1 MGWKYKS
8 HKITNNLINSLL
20 YTISL
25 NFSKYLNNLKSIKET
40 FEKEHQRRINETKG
54 MEDIILEKI
63 GLLDI
68 ILIEELPKLLRRI
81 KKIQKENNVPYHTIE
96 QTKKSL
102 NERNVYH
109 KWRSSIDIDSFFL
122 KKNKDNLKL
131 ELVKYNEHYVALYLT
146 IIIPEE
152 QKTILKNIAENF
164 CQEKY
169 CGEFKTFNDIKNTLK
184 YWFHVSWKNK
194 TDNIELMLEDF
205 IIKYINKYQKILWGI
220 FFEEKIYP
228 PINLITTQNGIKY
241 REVKDKDFIILD
253 KIYNSFWWDIAYNDT
268 LKNNYIE
275 SVKRKGEN
283 QLLSIFSVII
293 DTNIQIEKQY
303 HSASWQVLSRNEE
316 DITLSRYL
324 FTIEYFLAY
333 LENKVDFIY
342 SKIISLWKKW
352 WITLNKA
359 LELQNSLNWYMILF
373 QRLDINSF
381 DRYFKD
387 KTKLQTDSL
396 IFTINEI
403 KNRTKEKIDFIKET
417 IKSNTEY
424 KIVKSN
430 VSLQKTAIRIAI
442 IIWILAIITPIFGWY
457 LFCNISTRFPSLNTY
472 GLCKTDKQIDTKEDK
487 ILIKEE

>member
-1 MGWKYKS
+1 MDKKYKR
-8 HKITNNLINSLL
+8 HNIANNLINSFL
-20 YTISL
+20 YIISS
-25 NFSKYLNNLKSIKET
+25 NFSKYSNNLKSIKNT
-40 FEKEHQRRINETKG
+40 FEKEHQRRINETNG
-54 MEDIILEKI
+54 MENILLEKI

-68 ILIEELPKLLRRI
+68 ILIEELPELLKRI
-81 KKIQKENNVPYHTIE
+81 EKIQKENNVPYHTIE
-96 QTKKSL
+96 KTKKLL
-102 NERNVYH
+102 NERNIYH
-109 KWRSSIDIDSFFL
+109 KWWANIEIDSFFL

-131 ELVKYNEHYVALYLT
+131 ELVKYNEHYVVLYLE
-146 IIIPEE
+146 IIISEE
-152 QKTILKNIAENF
+152 QKTILKEISENF
-164 CQEKY
+164 SKEKY
-169 CGEFKTFNDIKNTLK
+169 CGEFKTWHDLKNTLK
-184 YWFHVSWKNK
+184 NWFHASWENK
-194 TDNIELMLEDF
+194 IYNIDLMLENF
-205 IIKYINKYQKILWGI
+205 IIKYVNKYQKILWGI

-228 PINLITTQNGIKY
+228 PINLIITQKNINY
-241 REVKDKDFIILD
+241 REVQDRDFIILD

-275 SVKRKGEN
+275 SIKRKREN
-283 QLLSIFSVII
+283 QLLSIFSIII

-303 HSASWQVLSRNEE
+303 HSASWQILSRNEE
-316 DITLSRYL
+316 NITLSRYL
-324 FTIEYFLAY
+324 FIIEYFLTY

-359 LELQNSLNWYMILF
+359 LELQNSLNWYIVLF

-396 IFTINEI
+396 IFTMNEI
-403 KNRTKEKIDFIKET
+403 KNKTKEKIDFIKET

-442 IIWILAIITPIFGWY
+442 IIWFLSIIIPIFSWY
-457 LFCNISTRFPSLNTY
+457 LFCMISSSFPSLNKY
-472 GLCKTDKQIDTKEDK
+472 GLCVTKIDTQKNIHK
-487 ILIKEE
+487 

>member
-25 NFSKYLNNLKSIKET
+25 NFSKYSNNLKSIKDT

-54 MEDIILEKI
+54 MEDILLEKI
-63 GLLDI
+63 ALLDI
-68 ILIEELPKLLRRI
+68 ILIEELPELLKRI

-96 QTKKSL
+96 KTKKSL
-102 NERNVYH
+102 NERNMYH
-109 KWRSSIDIDSFFL
+109 KWRSRIEIDSFFL
-122 KKNKDNLKL
+122 KKNKNNLKL
-131 ELVKYNEHYVALYLT
+131 ELIKYNEHYVVLYLT
-146 IIIPEE
+146 IIISEE
-152 QKTILKNIAENF
+152 QKTILKEVSEKF
-164 CQEKY
+164 CKEKY
-169 CGEFKTFNDIKNTLK
+169 CGEFKTWHDLKNTLK
-184 YWFHVSWKNK
+184 DWFRVSWENK
-194 TDNIELMLEDF
+194 IDNIDLMLEDF

-228 PINLITTQNGIKY
+228 PINLITTQNGINY

-275 SVKRKGEN
+275 NIKRKQEN

-303 HSASWQVLSRNEE
+303 HSASWQVLCRNEE

-324 FTIEYFLAY
+324 FTIEHFLTY

-342 SKIISLWKKW
+342 FKIISLWKKG
-352 WITLNKA
+352 WITLNRA
-359 LELQNSLNWYMILF
+359 LKLQNSLNWYMILF

-381 DRYFKD
+381 DRYFKN
-387 KTKLQTDSL
+387 KTKLQADSL
-396 IFTINEI
+396 MFTINEI

-430 VSLQKTAIRIAI
+430 INIQRTAITIAV
-442 IIWILAIITPIFGWY
+442 IIWLLAIITPIFSWY
-457 LFCNISTRFPSLNTY
+457 LFCKISTSFPSLNTY
-472 GLCKTDKQIDTKEDK
+472 GLCKVDKQMDTKEDK
-487 ILIKEE
+487 TLIKER